1 VAAPDDERCAKART
15 LQAIDDA
22 FRTGDLA
29 ALRAAV
35 DDPDA
40 IPNGNLDDTIGTCL
54 VYAIYHSPL
63 AFIRELLDLGAD
75 PNAPVDDGFPPLI
88 AALSKTRAQP
98 GSPAPPD
105 VDEVVRL
112 LLARGADP
120 NQRGINDWT
129 PLHMAVAMRNLLAVH
144 RLLEGGADPELRTR
158 IDECSTALDDARAAG
173 LDECVAVLERRGG
186 PLGRRLRS
194 GVMLQMDVPGEGDL
208 VRRQQNYRVR
218 LRMWLGAGKPVRWK
232 AASGPVGAAL
242 LEDDGETLVTEIRVN
257 RGLLVNGLF
266 YGVERMRVGGTRR
279 LDLAPHMA
287 YGERGVPGIIPPS
300 SSLIVEIAILAA
312 CRARGASI

>member
-1 VAAPDDERCAKART
+1 
-15 LQAIDDA
+15 
-22 FRTGDLA
+22 
-29 ALRAAV
+29 
-35 DDPDA
+35 
-40 IPNGNLDDTIGTCL
+40 
-54 VYAIYHSPL
+54 
-63 AFIRELLDLGAD
+63 
-75 PNAPVDDGFPPLI
+75 
-88 AALSKTRAQP
+88 
-98 GSPAPPD
+98 
-105 VDEVVRL
+105 
-112 LLARGADP
+112 
-120 NQRGINDWT
+120 
-129 PLHMAVAMRNLLAVH
+129 
-144 RLLEGGADPELRTR
+144 
-158 IDECSTALDDARAAG
+158 
-173 LDECVAVLERRGG
+173 
-186 PLGRRLRS
+186 
-194 GVMLQMDVPGEGDL
+194 MLQMDVPGEGDL

-218 LRMWLGAGKPVRWK
+218 LRMWLGAGEPVRWK